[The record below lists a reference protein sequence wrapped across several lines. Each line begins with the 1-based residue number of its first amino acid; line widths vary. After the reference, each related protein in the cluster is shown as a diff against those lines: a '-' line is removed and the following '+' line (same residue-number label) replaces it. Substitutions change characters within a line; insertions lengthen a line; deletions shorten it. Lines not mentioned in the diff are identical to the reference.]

1 MKKVLIHIK
10 RSFKFIILAFVATC
24 LVVAAVVLFYKPIY
38 SVTIDGEAVGYS
50 SDKTALQAKIN
61 DYMEKGTEENGNVAF
76 VQIDKMPEY
85 KLCLLKKGIVP
96 NDDEIFEKV
105 KESGTTYYKYY
116 ALSDNG
122 EEKQY
127 VSDFTTAEEAVAE
140 LKEKESEN
148 IDEISIVEKYETELK
163 EFASKESAVEGL
175 YQEPEPEPEPE
186 PVVVAKSTKVKASGS
201 VNTSLNT
208 SSQNA
213 ALGITL
219 SRPVSGTITSRF
231 GVRSSIRS
239 SAHTGLDIA
248 TSSGTPYSAA
258 ASGVVSFA
266 GYKGSYG
273 NLIVI
278 DHGNGVQTYYGHSSK
293 IYVDVGESVSQGET
307 IGAVGST
314 GNSTGPHLH
323 LEVRINGVAYNPQN
337 YVY

>member
-10 RSFKFIILAFVATC
+10 RSFKFIILTFIATC
-24 LVVAAVVLFYKPIY
+24 LIVAAVAFFYKPIY

-50 SDKTALQAKIN
+50 SDKAALQAKIN
-61 DYMEKGTEENGNVAF
+61 DYMEKGTEENGNIAF
-76 VQIDKMPEY
+76 VQVDKMPEY

-116 ALSDNG
+116 AISDEG

-127 VSDFTTAEEAVAE
+127 VADFTTAEETVAE

-148 IDEISIVEKYETELK
+148 IDDIAIVEKYETELK
-163 EFASKESAVEGL
+163 EFATKESAVEEL
-175 YQEPEPEPEPE
+175 FEEPVKPE
-186 PVVVAKSTKVKASGS
+186 PVVTVASSSKVKATGS

-208 SSQNA
+208 SYQNA
-213 ALGITL
+213 SLGISL

-231 GVRSSIRS
+231 GANSSIRS

-248 TSSGTPYSAA
+248 ASMGTPYSAA

-278 DHGNGVQTYYGHSSK
+278 DHANGVQTYYGHSSK
-293 IYVDVGESVSQGET
+293 LYVSAGESVSQGET

-323 LEVRINGVAYNPQN
+323 FEVRINGVAYNPQN

>member
-10 RSFKFIILAFVATC
+10 RSFKFIILAFIATC
-24 LVVAAVVLFYKPIY
+24 LIVAAVVLFYKPIY

-50 SDKTALQAKIN
+50 SDKTALQEKIN
-61 DYMEKGTEENGNVAF
+61 DYMEKGTEENGNIAF

-116 ALSDNG
+116 AIADNG

-127 VSDFTTAEEAVAE
+127 VSDFTTAEETVAE

-163 EFASKESAVEGL
+163 EFASKETAVESL
-175 YQEPEPEPEPE
+175 YEEPEPEPT

-208 SSQNA
+208 SYQNA
-213 ALGITL
+213 SLGISL

-248 TSSGTPYSAA
+248 TASGTPYSAA

-273 NLIVI
+273 NLIVV
-278 DHGNGVQTYYGHSSK
+278 DHGNGVQTYYAHSSK
-293 IYVDVGESVSQGET
+293 IYVSVGESVSQGET